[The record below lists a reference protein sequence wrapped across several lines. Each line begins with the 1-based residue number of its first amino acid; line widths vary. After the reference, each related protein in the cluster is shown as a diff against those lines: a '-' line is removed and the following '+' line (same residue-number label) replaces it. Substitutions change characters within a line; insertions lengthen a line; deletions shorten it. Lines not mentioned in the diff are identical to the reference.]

1 MQLTLNPE
9 KANWNFRIGR
19 RTLDRMTLRGIHVP
33 LITPFRADGAIA
45 TDALADLA
53 DAALE
58 AGAAGLVALG
68 TTAEV
73 ATLGVGERTEVV
85 DVCARICRERDAS
98 LIIGAGGNDT
108 AATLRALEELGT
120 WPEARAALVTVP
132 SFTRPGEAGVR
143 AHFAHLAEH
152 SPIPLVIYHIPYR
165 TGQALSGASL
175 RELGGLPGIV
185 GVKYAAGGVDAATI
199 DLFADLPADFEV
211 LVGDDLYLGPLLAMG
226 AHGGILASAHLA
238 TAAFVDLLDAWQRA
252 DLPRARHLGNNLAR
266 LSAALFTEPNPTVIK
281 GVLHATGRIPTPDVR
296 LPLLPAGDESV
307 DNALKLLADL
317 GG

>member
-1 MQLTLNPE
+1 
-9 KANWNFRIGR
+9 
-19 RTLDRMTLRGIHVP
+19 MTLRGIHVP

-53 DAALE
+53 NAALD

-85 DVCARICRERDAS
+85 DICARICRERDAS
-98 LIIGAGGNDT
+98 LIVGAGGSDT
-108 AATLRALEELGT
+108 AATLRALEELRT
-120 WPEARAALVTVP
+120 WPETTAALVTVP

-165 TGQALSGASL
+165 TGQALSGAAL
-175 RELGGLPGIV
+175 RDLGALPGIA
-185 GVKYAAGGVDAATI
+185 GVKYAEGGVDAETI
-199 DLFADLPADFEV
+199 DLFADPPADFEI

-238 TAAFVDLLDAWQRA
+238 TSQFVDLLDAWQSA
-252 DLPRARHLGNNLAR
+252 DLPRARRLGNDLAR

-281 GVLHATGRIPTPDVR
+281 GVLHATGAIPTPDVR
-296 LPLLPAGDESV
+296 LPLLSAGTESV
-307 DNALKLLADL
+307 ETALKLVADL
-317 GG
+317 GS